1 MLVSTHP
8 RNLIFGIFPDRE
20 LALGA
25 IARLEDLGYG
35 RLDISV
41 LMTEATRN
49 AQFDTLAVV
58 GSARGPFIGNA
69 VATVSRE
76 IVGTS
81 PVSPF
86 AAAPPQVVVGPL
98 ASAFS
103 DAATSDGNVVGALIA
118 LGVTRERAVWYA
130 RGLDRGGI
138 VIGVNAHEFDEPRV
152 RGVVHDEFFAFED
165 RSGSAVITG
174 RM

>member
-1 MLVSTHP
+1 VNIHAQH
-8 RNLIFGIFPDRE
+8 LIFGLFPDRE

-41 LMTEATRN
+41 MMTDATRRSDFN
-49 AQFDTLAVV
+49 SLAVV
-58 GSARGPFIGNA
+58 GPARGPFIGSA
-69 VATVSRE
+69 VAAISTE
-76 IVGTS
+76 IIGTAA
-81 PVSPF
+81 VSPF
-86 AAAPPQVVVGPL
+86 AGAPLQVVVGPL
-98 ASAFS
+98 NSAFS

-118 LGVTRERAVWYA
+118 LGVSRERAVWYA

-138 VIGVNAHEFDEPRV
+138 VVGVSAHEFDEPRV

-165 RSGSAVITG
+165 SSGSAVITG